1 MIDMYRDLFGK
12 KLRKNISVGVWIL
25 LQSIFTCIYYS
36 DMNWIEE
43 FQEIFQWTSWEE
55 LATRRI
61 LKNNDRFKLMKLIKI
76 DKFKIPLVNYEREW
90 FFSQASYFAA
100 VCIPCT
106 VLYVLQLSVNL
117 AVICTF
123 YRCLYTLQSFV
134 CFTVVCKFG
143 IRLYVLQF
151 SVNLAFVC
159 MSCSCL

>member
-55 LATRRI
+55 LAIRRI

-117 AVICTF
+117 AVIYTF
-123 YRCLYTLQSFV
+123 YRCLYTWQSFV